1 MTIPERETQ
10 YVRTPDGAFV
20 GFQVFG
26 SGPLDILF
34 VPDWAQNLDVMW
46 EEPSIARYLDRLATF
61 ARVICV
67 DKRGSGVSEPVS
79 IDEDMTFDL
88 WLDDFIAVLDH
99 VGSTRAAVIADTE
112 GGPVSILFTATFPDR
127 VSSLVLINSFARF
140 RRAADYPVG
149 MPDERFEGLIELAAS
164 MWGQDEN
171 LIILGA
177 PSRASDVRFRKW
189 AIRYSRLCMS
199 PGHLARFYRW
209 GLNVDVRGVLDA
221 IRPPTL
227 VIHRSGNTHHR
238 VGHGRYLAEHIP
250 GAAYLELEGADS
262 QPFNAG
268 DTTDIL
274 DAVEEFLTGATIV
287 HNSDR
292 MLATILFTDIVGSTD
307 RAATVGDQQWLD
319 ELEVHNRVTAEHIE
333 RYRGILR
340 DTTGDGVLATF
351 DGPARA
357 VTCAI
362 RVQQALE
369 RLGIQTRVGVHTG
382 EIEVR
387 DGEIGG
393 IGIHIAS
400 RVMSQA
406 EDGSVAASST
416 VRDLVVGAG
425 FEFTSI
431 GKHDL
436 KGVPGSWEL
445 FDVETQQ

>member
-34 VPDWAQNLDVMW
+34 VPNWAQNLDVMW
-46 EEPSIARYLDRLATF
+46 EEPSIARYLDRLASF

-67 DKRGSGVSEPVS
+67 DKRGSGVSEPVA
-79 IDEDMTFDL
+79 IEEDMTLDL

-99 VGSTRAAVIADTE
+99 VGSTQAAVIGDTE

-140 RRAADYPVG
+140 RRADDYPFG
-149 MPDERFEGLIELAAS
+149 MPDAKLEELIGLAAS
-164 MWGQDEN
+164 MWGQDED
-171 LIILGA
+171 LILLGA

-189 AIRYSRLCMS
+189 AVRYSRLCMS
-199 PGHLARFYRW
+199 PGHCARFYRW
-209 GLNVDVRGVLDA
+209 GMSVDVRGVLNA

-227 VIHRSGNTHHR
+227 VIHRSGNVHHR

-274 DAVEEFLTGATIV
+274 DAVEEFITGDKAI
-287 HNSDR
+287 HDSDR
-292 MLATILFTDIVGSTD
+292 TLATILFTDIVGSTS
-307 RAATVGDQQWLD
+307 RAAEIGDQQWLD
-319 ELEVHNRVTAEHIE
+319 ELEIHDRVTAEHLE
-333 RYRGILR
+333 RYRGKLR
-340 DTTGDGVLATF
+340 KTTGDGVLATF

-357 VTCAI
+357 VTCAL
-362 RVQQALE
+362 RLQVELG
-369 RLGIQTRVGVHTG
+369 RLGIPIRGGVHTG
-382 EIEVR
+382 EIAVR
-387 DGEIGG
+387 AGDVGG
-393 IGIHIAS
+393 IGVHIAS
-400 RVMSQA
+400 RVMNEA
-406 EDGSVAASST
+406 ADGRVAASST
-416 VRDLVVGAG
+416 VRDLVVGSG
-425 FEFTSI
+425 FTFEPMGPFT
-431 GKHDL
+431 L
-436 KGVPGSWEL
+436 KGVPGKWDL
-445 FDVETQQ
+445 FEVSESV